1 MAYLISEGTNALLE
15 DIEKFCAME
24 VLPIS
29 KEYDQSGNVPNELY
43 EKAAEFGYHTLEI
56 PEEYGGLG
64 LEKIE
69 IAALTE
75 AFAYAD
81 AGFGVTMAANG
92 LALKPVLMHGNDE
105 QKKKV
110 CDLVLSGGYGSF
122 CLTEA
127 DAGSDAKSIR
137 TEAKKV
143 DGGFIIDGSKSF
155 VTNGNFASFY
165 CVTARTSEESLSM
178 FLVESDT
185 EGIEPQ
191 AHEDKMGIR
200 LSDTCEVVFN
210 QVFVPEENLIG
221 REGDGYRIALEAL
234 DQARAMIGCVAVGLA
249 QRSLDEAK
257 VYSRKRIQFGKPI
270 FNHQGIQFKLADME
284 MKTES
289 ARQMVAY
296 ALTLMEKD
304 MPYRKASAMAKCMAA
319 DAAVEVALEAIQIM
333 GGYGYSREFPAEKFL
348 RDAKIFQ
355 IFEGTNEIQRIV
367 IANEE

>member
-1 MAYLISEGTNALLE
+1 MAYLVSEDTNALLE
-15 DIEKFCAME
+15 DIEKFCTME
-24 VLPIS
+24 VLPIV
-29 KEYDQSGNVPNELY
+29 KEYDCSGEIPDELY
-43 EKAAEFGYHTLEI
+43 RKAAEFGYHTLEI
-56 PEEYGGLG
+56 PEEYGGIGLG
-64 LEKIE
+64 KIDV
-69 IAALTE
+69 AALTE
-75 AFAYAD
+75 TFAYAD

-92 LALKPVLMHGNDE
+92 LALKPVLMHGSDE
-105 QKKKV
+105 QKKRV
-110 CDLVLSGGYGSF
+110 CDIILSGGYGSF

-127 DAGSDAKSIR
+127 EAGSDANSVK

-143 DGGFIIDGSKSF
+143 DGGYILDGSKSF

-165 CVTARTSEESLSM
+165 CVVARTSEKELSM
-178 FLVESDT
+178 FLVEAEAD
-185 EGIEPQ
+185 GIEPQ
-191 AHEDKMGIR
+191 PHEDKMGIR

-210 QVFVPEENLIG
+210 QVFVSEENLIG
-221 REGDGYRIALEAL
+221 TEGSGYRIALEAL

-249 QRSLDEAK
+249 QHALDEAK
-257 VYSRKRIQFGKPI
+257 TYSKKRSQFGKKI
-270 FNHQGIQFKLADME
+270 CDHQAIQFKLADME
-284 MKTES
+284 MKTEG

-296 ALTLMEKD
+296 AFTLMEKD